1 MASVIVPCIASS
13 PAPAARGWGIWIW
26 ALTVPSRPWII
37 SGCKQVLLW
46 SPSDRGSIQ
55 ALRKQRVRRP
65 PVESDTY
72 LTDNCEQEGSIKQ
85 GRGPSSDVSS
95 SSFSCSGVVFL
106 YLQSSMIGTSQ
117 VLHPWRQNPN
127 LWYLFPKFNLRT
139 ITQYVSTRAWIMVS
153 LWHTRLRI
161 SNLYL
166 SLCLHSLTKTNKQTE
181 KIRGERFAHFNFHH
195 MFNLQ
200 WSFRGVFWF

>member
-1 MASVIVPCIASS
+1 MASVIIPCIASS
-13 PAPAARGWGIWIW
+13 PAPAARGWGIWVW
-26 ALTVPSRPWII
+26 ALTVPSRHWII

-55 ALRKQRVRRP
+55 ALRKQRVSNLLWGLIPISRSAVNRKEASNKAEDP
-65 PVESDTY
+65 AVM
-72 LTDNCEQEGSIKQ
+72 
-85 GRGPSSDVSS
+85 VSS
-95 SSFSCSGVVFL
+95 SPFSCSGVVFL

-117 VLHPWRQNPN
+117 VLHPWRQNSN
-127 LWYLFPKFNLRT
+127 LWYLFPKFNLGT

-153 LWHTRLRI
+153 LWHTRLHI

-166 SLCLHSLTKTNKQTE
+166 SLCLHSLTKTNKQTK